1 MKPIFRH
8 PVILFLHEI
17 NALVSFKILESR
29 QFLQNKSRNSKED
42 APEFGICP
50 PNRTFYPQVF
60 QSSVIMQVPV
70 FNCAVFQMHTLLLSI
85 TY

>member
-29 QFLQNKSRNSKED
+29 QFLQHKSRNSKED

-50 PNRTFYPQVF
+50 PNPPF
-60 QSSVIMQVPV
+60 
-70 FNCAVFQMHTLLLSI
+70 
-85 TY
+85 